1 MELAL
6 PIAVKFLQKGNRE
19 LSKNL
24 VSYLSLAA
32 IDYANLL
39 SPHVQSILDSIR
51 AGNYGLCRVLCQIY
65 EVAPEKVTPH
75 AALLISLLPKCDLQ
89 EKLALL
95 QLFAS
100 IAQKKP
106 SVREHERS
114 EWCIF
119 IMALSTAQ
127 LKIYFSTSFS
137 LFQGYRIIAAPSR

>member
-6 PIAVKFLQKGNRE
+6 PIAVKFLPKGNKE

-32 IDYANLL
+32 IDYAYLL

-51 AGNYGLCRVLCQIY
+51 SGNYGLCRILCQIY
-65 EVAPEKVTPH
+65 DVAPDKVTPH
-75 AALLISLLPKCDLQ
+75 AAMLIGLLPKCELP

-100 IAQKKP
+100 IEQKKP
-106 SVREHERS
+106 SVNRTFYRE
-114 EWCIF
+114 
-119 IMALSTAQ
+119 
-127 LKIYFSTSFS
+127 FSDE
-137 LFQGYRIIAAPSR
+137 